1 MLYGEKRVE
10 KPIRW
15 AMVGGGLGSQIG
27 YIHRSAA
34 LRDFSFELVAGAFDI
49 LPERGKEFGKNLHVA
64 EDRCYPD
71 YKTMFCEEAKE
82 KMESRLYLSQ
92 RQTEHIM
99 RSQRQHW
106 KQDFM

>member
-71 YKTMFCEEAKE
+71 NICPQLHEGSFQIPFPFPEEYQ
-82 KMESRLYLSQ
+82 RLLQ
-92 RQTEHIM
+92 PVQN
-99 RSQRQHW
+99 
-106 KQDFM
+106 